1 MYPIA
6 KAVNYSHLF
15 PTRYTLEL
23 EGLKGVV
30 GADTFKEP
38 SQREDAKKTVKKLF
52 EERYVN
58 GKNRWFFQPLRVSR
72 QVLIAPSKSLTIF
85 YIVLSEICGHGFSYI
100 CLFVFITVT
109 KLAVY
114 DMFSMMHA
122 IRSYSLF
129 CLLGFTQRERLLH
142 LLHVRVS
149 RRYGQVRI
157 ASSFCLPC
165 FFIPWSGY
173 EKPSD
178 CG

>member
-1 MYPIA
+1 MNVCLDAELYPIA

-72 QVLIAPSKSLTIF
+72 QVLIAPSKSLMIF

-114 DMFSMMHA
+114 DMLSMMHA

-129 CLLGFTQRERLLH
+129 AYWDSRSASGSFTCFMFGFHGGT
-142 LLHVRVS
+142 V
-149 RRYGQVRI
+149 
-157 ASSFCLPC
+157 
-165 FFIPWSGY
+165 
-173 EKPSD
+173 K
-178 CG
+178 